1 MRTVSLIVNVWIFMC
16 ATRSVGLARQT
27 TGGAE
32 KSVRMLLRFISLST
46 IGSFCDKRG
55 VLHVAQLIAHDITQT
70 HLLNLNFGYSSCACF
85 LEVLVHTDLKIK
97 RYVVH
102 VLGHR
107 ARADGRR
114 APGKRFGHPS
124 PHERRGPSGAS
135 RCRFGPSSG
144 TRQRSHVRRDG
155 ESVDWRLKLSYV
167 KRKLQWFVHSSRRRR
182 RTTTMRMTR
191 RKVNAA
197 KRGDYRAAAPF
208 NSILPR

>member
-1 MRTVSLIVNVWIFMC
+1 MNLMHPLYLVLN
-16 ATRSVGLARQT
+16 AQNSVGLVKLSPRSRQT

-46 IGSFCDKRG
+46 IGSFRDKRG

-70 HLLNLNFGYSSCACF
+70 HLLNANFGYSSCACF

-167 KRKLQWFVHSSRRRR
+167 KRKSQ
-182 RTTTMRMTR
+182 
-191 RKVNAA
+191 
-197 KRGDYRAAAPF
+197 
-208 NSILPR
+208 